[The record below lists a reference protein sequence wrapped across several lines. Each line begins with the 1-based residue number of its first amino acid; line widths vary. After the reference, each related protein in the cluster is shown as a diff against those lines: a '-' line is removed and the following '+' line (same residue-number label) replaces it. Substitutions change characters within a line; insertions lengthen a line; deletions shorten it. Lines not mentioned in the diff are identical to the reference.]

1 MGHADVVQCLL
12 TTDDVDVDARD
23 ALGATPLW
31 AAARNGRV
39 RVTQLLLQH
48 RAEKDAGRFYGG
60 FMEVLWRGF
69 GSSFYSA
76 IIKSY
81 GFWE

>member
-60 FMEVLWRGF
+60 FMERIRVIFLFRH
-69 GSSFYSA
+69 
-76 IIKSY
+76 KSY
-81 GFWE
+81 GLIWE